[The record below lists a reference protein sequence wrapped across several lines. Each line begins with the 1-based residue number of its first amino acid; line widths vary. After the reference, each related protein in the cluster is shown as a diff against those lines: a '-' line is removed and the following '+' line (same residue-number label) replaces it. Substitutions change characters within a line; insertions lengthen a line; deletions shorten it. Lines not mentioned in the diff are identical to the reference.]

1 MPVITW
7 TMEAEQKPTDAAEW
21 EDIIN
26 AFFGAHGGEVTIG
39 LGEKHTWRV
48 SRAQRH
54 GGAAYKPGDVSPPPE
69 NVRDQ
74 VTQALR
80 EKGKPIDT

>member
-26 AFFGAHGGEVTIG
+26 AVFGAHGGEVTIS

-48 SRAQRH
+48 SHAKRD
-54 GGAAYKPGDVSPPPE
+54 GGAAYKPGDVTPPPE